1 MSLNQIQLTS
11 QLLTDF
17 YTNVLIELKSA
28 SVAQEYEDQ
37 KKGQAI
43 RYLGNNAKNIVLLVN
58 NSSAPFLS
66 DSELSFLTT
75 ILAACQLSLADVAL
89 VNVYTL
95 KEDQIETAIQPLAPL
110 NILLFGITPLSIG
123 LPINFP
129 HFQLQPFNK
138 RTYLYSPALRELE
151 ADKGLKLKLWHSLKT
166 LFGL

>member
-28 SVAQEYEDQ
+28 SVVQEYEDQ

-95 KEDQIETAIQPLAPL
+95 KEDQIETAIKPLAPR
-110 NILLFGITPLSIG
+110 NILLFG

-129 HFQLQPFNK
+129 HFRLQPFNK